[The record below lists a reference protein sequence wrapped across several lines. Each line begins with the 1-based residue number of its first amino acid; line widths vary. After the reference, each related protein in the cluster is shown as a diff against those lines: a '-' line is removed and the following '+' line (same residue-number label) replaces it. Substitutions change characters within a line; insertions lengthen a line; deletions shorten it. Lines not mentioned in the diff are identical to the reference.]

1 MNNVTGLS
9 GLGPMWKSFLFSGLF
24 INTFEKELEYTL
36 AAVVTVTQHFGC
48 DCVIF
53 VCCYATKLINPS
65 RAADSF
71 SHHHSQMVDC
81 Q

>member
-1 MNNVTGLS
+1 MNNVTGLA